1 MFIKN
6 PDGTVEKR
14 IVLSDDDLV
23 TRRDAIVSR
32 IANIKASRDFLKQQ
46 MDDLDTEQAQ
56 REQDASDLS
65 KWITEKALDGPEDV
79 G

>member
-23 TRRDAIVSR
+23 ARRDAIVSR

-46 MDDLDTEQAQ
+46 MDDLDTEQVQ